1 MDQLVKNPPT
11 MLETQVGSLGWE
23 GGISFFPVGGNS
35 STPPYSFLEN
45 PMDRGPWQI
54 TVHGVAK
61 SHSKKHDW
69 SDLAAAA
76 SLHIAL
82 HKQILLLLRDF
93 LFCFRPDWNWLLKSG
108 WMPLSKAEKNIC
120 LCVLSR
126 FSCVWLFVTPWTVAL
141 QAPLSM
147 RFSRQEYHEWQSE
160 LPFPSPGDLPHP
172 GIKPCSLLPPVLA
185 RGFFTTSTW
194 KAKYWGIT
202 DKQKLYIFK
211 VCNLMSWYVCI
222 SRFPDGSAGKEATCN
237 ARDKVSIPGLGRS
250 PGGGNGNPV

>member
-35 STPPYSFLEN
+35 STPPYSFLET

-147 RFSRQEYHEWQSE
+147 D
-160 LPFPSPGDLPHP
+160 SPVKDTGASCHVLLQGIFLTQGRSPH
-172 GIKPCSLLPPVLA
+172 LLCLLNWDV
-185 RGFFTTSTW
+185 GFFTTSATW
-194 KAKYWGIT
+194 KA
-202 DKQKLYIFK
+202 QVPLYP
-211 VCNLMSWYVCI
+211 S
-222 SRFPDGSAGKEATCN
+222 
-237 ARDKVSIPGLGRS
+237 
-250 PGGGNGNPV
+250 GNWERG